1 MRQSAS
7 FCRWN
12 QTNNGGG
19 LDGSGLAVMVVFPA
33 APAGMVIRA
42 VKEPVAV
49 VRNWNVAE
57 PTITVSVV
65 EAPNPAAEK
74 ATINVLSI
82 RNKTPIPS

>member
-1 MRQSAS
+1 
-7 FCRWN
+7 
-12 QTNNGGG
+12 
-19 LDGSGLAVMVVFPA
+19 MVVFPA